1 MEKRLLAPDLYDYLV
16 VLSAVLKG
24 VGEAET
30 GEQVLHVSKFIS
42 GSTSE
47 LYGEA
52 RLLLP
57 KVLQRCGA
65 RLAELDRARLRETI
79 AGIEGEF
86 QRVGGA

>member
-1 MEKRLLAPDLYDYLV
+1 MEKRLLAPDLYTHLV
-16 VLSAVLKG
+16 ALAAALEG
-24 VGEAET
+24 VGETDAAK
-30 GEQVLHVSKFIS
+30 QVLHTSKFIS

-57 KVLQRCGA
+57 KILHNCGA
-65 RLAELDRARLRETI
+65 ILADLDRARLRETI
-79 AGIEGEF
+79 AGIEREF